1 MWFFGKKKK
10 LQAELEQKNKELE
23 ELRAKLS
30 EKEGLLGEK
39 IDELTKAN
47 NSLESVNKE
56 LSGSKKRIAD
66 FEAKQE
72 SISSALTEAAE
83 QKERIIKAARLEA
96 KRLEEEGKK
105 RRDEFISEGNRI
117 EEKAKAAAEK
127 TLEDAREQAKK
138 DVEKTYRDAENA
150 VSEAERLSKE
160 MLEKAEKSAHGMID
174 EAEAHVKEREGRL
187 DELNARLKERARRA
201 LEDAEFYADTLDT
214 VGNAR
219 AKKSAV
225 HGKTKQEPQG
235 VGAAKVARDMQEARQ
250 SGTGESG
257 KPAENYRSAAALMR
271 SIYAIEG
278 RDLPGDE
285 EEEDDGENGEFSMPV
300 DPDLSALLG
309 EILDNK

>member
-30 EKEGLLGEK
+30 EKEGLL
-39 IDELTKAN
+39 DEKAN

-72 SISSALTEAAE
+72 SISSALTEATE

-96 KRLEEEGKK
+96 KRLEDEGKK

-127 TLEDAREQAKK
+127 TLEDAREKAKK

-214 VGNAR
+214 VGVSD
-219 AKKSAV
+219 AKKTAV
-225 HGKTKQEPQG
+225 KRKTTGETP
-235 VGAAKVARDMQEARQ
+235 GAAKVAKDMREARRNAAQ
-250 SGTGESG
+250 DGTESADG
-257 KPAENYRSAAALMR
+257 YKSAAALMR
-271 SIYAIEG
+271 SIYAIQG
-278 RDLPGDE
+278 RELPGDGDADGGDETGE
-285 EEEDDGENGEFSMPV
+285 ESFSMPV